1 MIPEA
6 TSAGVVYACAI
17 LLLILLMIAVRNDV
31 RSGYQHNHIPVP
43 SGGGMYIMAHMALW
57 MMVGSLVFAGLVDVL
72 MWAMRSEDP
81 TVSDL
86 VWYYFTVYPWLAW
99 IAAGLAYHL
108 LVNTPRLPH
117 Q

>member
-1 MIPEA
+1 M
-6 TSAGVVYACAI
+6 
-17 LLLILLMIAVRNDV
+17 LILSHL
-31 RSGYQHNHIPVP
+31 
-43 SGGGMYIMAHMALW
+43 ALW
-57 MMVGSLVFAGLVDVL
+57 MLVGALVFAGLVDVL
-72 MWAMRSEDP
+72 MWATRSDDP

-108 LVNTPRLPH
+108 LVNTPHLPH